1 MADFLVSFFRPI
13 VIDKTISPRDKP
25 VCTVISGRHS
35 INYQLSFINYHL
47 IDYNLFV
54 PCFDCGVDS
63 AERSHI
69 KPPT

>member
-35 INYQLSFINYHL
+35 INYQLSLTNYHL
-47 IDYNLFV
+47 IDYYLFV
-54 PCFDCGVDS
+54 TRFDSGIGNP
-63 AERSHI
+63 ERSHE
-69 KPPT
+69 PPA

>member
-35 INYQLSFINYHL
+35 INYQLSLTNYFL
-47 IDYNLFV
+47 TDYYLFV
-54 PCFDCGVDS
+54 PCFDSGLRNT
-63 AERSHI
+63 EQSHE
-69 KPPT
+69 PTA